1 MAVTTS
7 AKSNQRRALESWLA
21 RWDAR
26 LRLLH
31 SLTWFPRGLAGGLAA
46 GLMLAIAVR
55 LWPLLPQQTVA
66 VSVILLAVVGIV
78 VALLGVWL
86 WARSPIQKARRF
98 DRVFDL
104 KERMSTALEVMDGTL
119 TPASEDLTRYQ
130 LDQAL
135 NRAGLVNPSQ
145 SLPMLTLS

>member
-31 SLTWFPRGLAGGLAA
+31 SLTWFPRGLAGGLIA

-55 LWPLLPQQTVA
+55 LWPLLPQQTVTLI
-66 VSVILLAVVGIV
+66 VILLAVIGI
-78 VALLGVWL
+78 ALLL
-86 WARSPIQKARRF
+86 F
-98 DRVFDL
+98 H
-104 KERMSTALEVMDGTL
+104 
-119 TPASEDLTRYQ
+119 
-130 LDQAL
+130 
-135 NRAGLVNPSQ
+135 GLRIVGAAAQ
-145 SLPMLTLS
+145 